1 MFMAGAIPAL
11 LVLYIRKN
19 VPESPDFAERAR
31 VAAPRERILDVV
43 RQNFKLTVYAA
54 CLMAGFNFFSHGT
67 QDIYPQYLKSQHHFD
82 HVTVTTIAV
91 IYNIGAIL
99 GGITAGTVSQRL
111 GRRWAIGVAAAL
123 SLPVLPLWAFAT
135 QPVWI
140 AVGAFLMQF
149 FVQGAWGVIPVH
161 LNELSPR
168 AIRGTFPGMTYQV
181 GNFLAALNLPLQ
193 TGIAMAIG
201 TAEMPDYRWPLVGVA
216 GCAAVLIIL
225 MMVFGREAKDVRMGD
240 FGEREPATG

>member
-1 MFMAGAIPAL
+1 
-11 LVLYIRKN
+11 
-19 VPESPDFAERAR
+19 
-31 VAAPRERILDVV
+31 
-43 RQNFKLTVYAA
+43 
-54 CLMAGFNFFSHGT
+54 
-67 QDIYPQYLKSQHHFD
+67 
-82 HVTVTTIAV
+82 
-91 IYNIGAIL
+91 
-99 GGITAGTVSQRL
+99 
-111 GRRWAIGVAAAL
+111 L